1 MATTTTPDTRL
12 SSLPPAT
19 GRAGLRG
26 AIASEF
32 TKIRS
37 VRSTYWTLAA
47 LLVVSIGLGAAITA
61 GSAANFSHNPANK
74 AGFDAAQ
81 TSLIAF
87 FEIGQ
92 LIIAVIAALAIT
104 SEYSTGMIRTSLTA
118 QPRRGTAYAAKAI
131 VLTSLTLIVSLVT
144 SFIAFFVGQ
153 ALLSSSGVSASLFHS
168 VTIPQNANVT
178 CPQKGAGGGGG
189 GLPPGCKV
197 VFSGTD
203 VISPTTVLLAIIG
216 CALFVTLVAIIAFG
230 VGAIVRHTAAAIAIA
245 IAALFIIPV
254 LEHALPDNWHFDIMR
269 FLPDAAN
276 QVVSVTIGSN
286 GNSHL
291 WSAWPQ
297 LGVTALWAAA
307 LVAAG
312 AYLFRKRD
320 A

>member
-47 LLVVSIGLGAAITA
+47 LLVVSIGIGAAIT
-61 GSAANFSHNPANK
+61 GGTAASFSHNPANK
-74 AGFDAAQ
+74 AGFDATQ
-81 TSLIAF
+81 SSLIAF

-104 SEYSTGMIRTSLTA
+104 AEYSTGMIRTSLTA
-118 QPRRGTAYAAKAI
+118 QPRRGTVYAAKAI

-178 CPQKGAGGGGG
+178 CLQQGAGGGGG

-203 VISPTTVLLAIIG
+203 VISPTTVLLRSEEHTSE
-216 CALFVTLVAIIAFG
+216 LQSLRHLVC
-230 VGAIVRHTAAAIAIA
+230 R
-245 IAALFIIPV
+245 L
-254 LEHALPDNWHFDIMR
+254 L
-269 FLPDAAN
+269 
-276 QVVSVTIGSN
+276 
-286 GNSHL
+286 
-291 WSAWPQ
+291 
-297 LGVTALWAAA
+297 
-307 LVAAG
+307 
-312 AYLFRKRD
+312 
-320 A
+320 